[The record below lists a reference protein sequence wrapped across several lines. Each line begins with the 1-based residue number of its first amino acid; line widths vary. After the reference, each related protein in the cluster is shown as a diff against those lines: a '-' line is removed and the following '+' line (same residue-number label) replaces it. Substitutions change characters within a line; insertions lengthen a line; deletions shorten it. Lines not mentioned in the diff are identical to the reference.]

1 MNQLQA
7 ELNAETTLRPVRILG
22 INEAGQESGNA
33 TIVAG
38 RVLPWLQDTVSV
50 NVWQQWQV
58 TYRDVIVLDAENKR
72 ITAFNVTNQ
81 DLSNADNYAALKA
94 ILLEAANRSE

>member
-1 MNQLQA
+1 MQA
-7 ELNAETTLRPVRILG
+7 ELNAETTLRPIRILG

-38 RVLPWLQDTVSV
+38 RVLPWLQDTAGA

-72 ITAFNVTNQ
+72 VTAFNVTNQ
-81 DLSNADNYAALKA
+81 DLSNADNYAALRA
-94 ILLEAANRSE
+94 ILVEAANRSE